1 MKTNNFILYFLS
13 ITIIVLCI
21 PYRSFAIPGFAR
33 QTNLSCKS
41 CHTIFP
47 ELNAFGRLF
56 KLNGYTLTA
65 VETINVTDSLDN
77 NTLNLL
83 KTAQLSAMMQNSYTN
98 VSKTIPGTQNNNF
111 AFPQQLSI
119 FLGGE
124 ITPRIGAFIQ
134 VTYDDQGAA
143 FGLDNTDIRYAD
155 QTSLADK
162 SLIYGLTLNN
172 NPTVQDIWNST
183 PAWGFPYASSSVVP
197 SPIASTLIE
206 GGLAQN
212 VAGLGIYALWNNLIY
227 GEVSLYRSE
236 KQGGPHPP
244 DSTASG
250 TIKSLAPYWRLALQ
264 FNAGQHY
271 FEIGTFGTSVEMFP
285 GGLNGLTDK
294 FTDIG
299 IDFNYEKPFGDNEFT
314 LHASFI
320 RENRSLAATFNS
332 GGAMGNSPALN
343 SFKVVGNYYINGM
356 IGFSLGYFMITGD
369 ADSLLYAPAAFSGS
383 SSGTPDSGGI
393 IAEVNYLP
401 WMNTKFGIQ
410 YVAYTKFNGS
420 SSNYD
425 GNGRSA
431 SDNNSVYVIA
441 WLAF

>member
-1 MKTNNFILYFLS
+1 MKANKVVFLLVTFSIIILL
-13 ITIIVLCI
+13 I
-21 PYRSFAIPGFAR
+21 PNESFAIPSFAR

-77 NTLNLL
+77 TTLNIL
-83 KTAQLSAMMQNSYTN
+83 KTAQLSAMIQTTYTN
-98 VSKTIPGTQNNNF
+98 LSKSAPGTQNNSV

-124 ITPRIGAFIQ
+124 ITPRIGSFIQ
-134 VTYDDQGAA
+134 ITYDDQGAA

-155 QTSLADK
+155 QTSLGEK

-183 PAWGFPYASSSVVP
+183 PAWGFPFASSSVTL
-197 SPIASTLIE
+197 SPITSTLIE
-206 GGLAQN
+206 GALAQN
-212 VAGLGIYALWNNLIY
+212 VAGLGVYALWNNLIY
-227 GEVSLYRSE
+227 GEASLYKTE
-236 KQGGPHPP
+236 KQGGLHPP
-244 DSTASG
+244 DSSASG
-250 TIKSLAPYWRLALQ
+250 TIKSIAPYWRLAIQ
-264 FNAGQHY
+264 FITGEHY
-271 FEIGTFGTSVEMFP
+271 FEIGTFGTFVEMYP
-285 GGLNGLTDK
+285 VGISGLTDK
-294 FTDIG
+294 YTDVG
-299 IDFNYEKPFGDNEFT
+299 FDFNYEKPFGDNEFV
-314 LHASFI
+314 LHASYI
-320 RENRSLAATFNS
+320 RENRSLAATYNA
-332 GGAMGNSPALN
+332 GGSAGNSPGLN
-343 SFKVVGNYYINGM
+343 SFKVVGNYYTNGM
-356 IGFSLGYFMITGD
+356 IGFSLGYFLVSGN
-369 ADSLLYAPAAFSGS
+369 ADSLFYAPSSFSGS
-383 SSGTPDSGGI
+383 QNGTPDSNGI

-410 YVAYTKFNGS
+410 YIAYNKFNGA

-425 GNGRSA
+425 GTGRNA

-441 WLAF
+441 WVAF